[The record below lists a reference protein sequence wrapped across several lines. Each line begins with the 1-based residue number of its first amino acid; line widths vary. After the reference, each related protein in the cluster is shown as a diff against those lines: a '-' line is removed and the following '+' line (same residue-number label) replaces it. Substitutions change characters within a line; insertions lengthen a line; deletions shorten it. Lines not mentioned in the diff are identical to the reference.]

1 MLCFVDFEMQ
11 SGAET
16 HIKALCVGFRHGSG
30 NGIAVRIQ
38 TVAVFIIALDKIT
51 LFHSRLLAG
60 VLIGNHDFGWSAAVC
75 RQQLRRVISLFGL
88 IAKLDRRA
96 FGRAGFIRHIRAA
109 VVAFDVIRGGL
120 HLAAHGFEQVVRDQ
134 LGAVQLLR
142 AARYLGRRPQRRAE
156 YADDQTQQSGADHKL
171 HQCHAFPAAQD

>member
-11 SGAET
+11 SGAQP

-30 NGIAVRIQ
+30 NGIAVRIL
-38 TVAVFIIALDKIT
+38 TVAIFIIALDKIP
-51 LFHSRLLAG
+51 LFHLRLLAG
-60 VLIGNHDFGWSAAVC
+60 ILIGNHDFGWSAAVC
-75 RQQLRRVISLFGL
+75 RQQFRRVISLFGL

-96 FGRAGFIRHIRAA
+96 FGRTGFIRYVRA
-109 VVAFDVIRGGL
+109 VIVAFDVIRGGL
-120 HLAAHGFEQVVRDQ
+120 HLAAHSFEQVVRDQ

-142 AARYLGRRPQRRAE
+142 AVRYLGRRPQRRTE
-156 YADDQTQQSGADHKL
+156 YADDQTQQSGADHQL